1 MQRAPDKVSRSR
13 TRVDEEPLQQPP
25 GKQPLDQLRTK
36 RSSSVHS
43 RLGARDNVYSSLSA
57 RRSVHSRLG
66 PRTNIHSRLGS
77 HSDSQHEQPSRRS
90 VYSWISPQGAS
101 STSHRS
107 RHHDGRREAVTQYCS
122 SSTGSLQRTRSP
134 ARNAL
139 HAPHP

>member
-1 MQRAPDKVSRSR
+1 MRHIPSKLFQSKWRTTLVSTSHRVDERPCTTDDFGEPALARTKMQRASDKVSRSR

-57 RRSVHSRLG
+57 RMSMHSRLG

-77 HSDSQHEQPSRRS
+77 HSDSQHE
-90 VYSWISPQGAS
+90 
-101 STSHRS
+101 
-107 RHHDGRREAVTQYCS
+107 
-122 SSTGSLQRTRSP
+122 
-134 ARNAL
+134 
-139 HAPHP
+139 